1 MPVRTQTSLGAY
13 LGGCADARHSPQI
26 ASDERAFAAIT
37 RAISTGTDGFWTL
50 DRQFGSEEAWVPQR
64 RSGPVSRTE
73 EVSMAIGFGIF
84 LIVVGAAL
92 VWAVEVD
99 IQFID
104 DNALGWILMV
114 AGIAAIVLSLVINAQ
129 RSRSTTRIDERR
141 VDTRLDDRPPL

>member
-1 MPVRTQTSLGAY
+1 
-13 LGGCADARHSPQI
+13 
-26 ASDERAFAAIT
+26 
-37 RAISTGTDGFWTL
+37 
-50 DRQFGSEEAWVPQR
+50 
-64 RSGPVSRTE
+64 
-73 EVSMAIGFGIF
+73 MAIGFGIF

-129 RSRSTTRIDERR
+129 RNRSTMRVDERR
-141 VDTRLDDRPPL
+141 VDARLDDRPPL